1 MQTTPHTRLQRM
13 TLCAFFAALTAVCSQ
28 IALPMPWGV
37 PVNLA
42 LLAVCLGGALLGPV
56 WGTASQAVYLL
67 LAAAGVP
74 VLAGLSGGPA
84 ALFGLTGGYAAGYL
98 LAALLTAVLA
108 GRRAGFA
115 RLCAAMA
122 AGCLG
127 CYALGTVWFVAV
139 SGNSVWQSLALCVL
153 PYLPGDAA
161 KVAAAAWLRGGCAA
175 RCRPVK
181 RRTAR

>member
-108 GRRAGFA
+108 GRQAGFA

-153 PYLPGDAA
+153 P
-161 KVAAAAWLRGGCAA
+161 
-175 RCRPVK
+175 
-181 RRTAR
+181 